1 MPKYFNLI
9 QLLVSTAITTFVFSS
24 QAQTLMETNT
34 LTMSSVIETQDS
46 VGEATF
52 KLNCEEAKFV
62 KLLNKYRQSK
72 GLQKVVVS
80 KSAVIAARWHS
91 QDMINKNY
99 FSHTEPN
106 GRRFFTR
113 ANSFGYAAHS
123 ENIAAGNREAEKTFC
138 QWKNSPG
145 HDTNMQGQHKSM
157 GIGQVSGGG
166 QYKVYWS
173 NNFGVEVIDALKEP
187 LTLER
192 NCVMPKSLPNCS

>member
-1 MPKYFNLI
+1 MRKYFNLT
-9 QLLVSTAITTFVFSS
+9 QLFVTTALTTFVLSS
-24 QAQTLMETNT
+24 QAQPMMQSEN
-34 LTMSSVIETQDS
+34 LTMAPVVEMQDS
-46 VGEATF
+46 VGEAPF

-80 KSAVIAARWHS
+80 KSAVNAARWHS

-113 ANSFGYAAHS
+113 SNSFGYTAHS

-145 HDTNMQGQHKSM
+145 HDANMQGQHKSM

-173 NNFGVEVIDALKEP
+173 NNFGVEVTDAIKVP
-187 LTLER
+187 LTLEP
-192 NCVMPKSLPNCS
+192 NCVMPTVLPTCS